1 MLQDDG
7 WALVVTKGSHR
18 QFNTRPSQAAS
29 PSAVNL
35 ATTCRK
41 VRLRRSNAR
50 QGSEEKD
57 REETTIPCAHQQRH

>member
-18 QFNTRPSQAAS
+18 QFKHPSQAAS
-29 PSAVNL
+29 PSAANL

-41 VRLRRSNAR
+41 GRSRRSSAR

-57 REETTIPCAHQQRH
+57 REEAAVPRAHQQRH